1 MISAQSFRIGG
12 FVIAIGLLA
21 LGAFIVTGAAT
32 MRVSPIY
39 VRSGPQLFPY
49 LIGGLVLIVG
59 VAALREAVAGR
70 LAPETELELD
80 LMPPLYMAAG
90 LMLQVLTIRYIGWI
104 PSATLLFMAGAR
116 AFGKGKLLANLAIGL
131 ALAVVTYFMFDRWLG
146 LRLPAG
152 SLFFG

>member
-12 FVIAIGLLA
+12 YVIAIGLLA
-21 LGAFIVTGAAT
+21 LGAFIITGAAT

-49 LIGGLVLIVG
+49 LVGGLVLIVG
-59 VAALREAVAGR
+59 VSALREAIAGR
-70 LAPETELELD
+70 LAPDSELELD
-80 LMPPLYMAAG
+80 LMPPLYMAGG
-90 LMLQVLTIRYIGWI
+90 LMLQILTIRHLGWI
-104 PSATLLFMAGAR
+104 VSATLLFMAGAR
-116 AFGKGKLLANLAIGL
+116 AFRKDAPLLDLLIGL
-131 ALAVVTYFMFDRWLG
+131 ALAIVTYFMFDRWLG